1 MITLDINTAAIRKLR
16 RRAYV
21 RRELMALG
29 RIAKMLL
36 GAAFIGWSIN
46 LLFQAVWL
54 FI

>member
-1 MITLDINTAAIRKLR
+1 MITLDINTAAIKKLR

-21 RRELMALG
+21 RRELTALG

-36 GAAFIGWSIN
+36 GAALIAFSIN